1 MIIIAVFVYYGF
13 FLLLLLPCKTITYL
27 LNAVYN
33 WKFAQIFAEI
43 LKKKLPTYQSVNHK
57 NTPPCDVNEGYSS
70 HTKDEKIITCIPI
83 SKLLFTQSLSTL

>member
-43 LKKKLPTYQSVNHK
+43 LKKKLHINQSITK
-57 NTPPCDVNEGYSS
+57 TPLPVM
-70 HTKDEKIITCIPI
+70 
-83 SKLLFTQSLSTL
+83 

>member
-13 FLLLLLPCKTITYL
+13 FYSYYYHVKLLPY
-27 LNAVYN
+27 AVYN